1 MIKLPG
7 FSLKGNNK
15 IFVGFNIGDNFC
27 QLSFSQDGKNVE
39 TVSLT
44 TGEEDYNIPTA
55 LCKRE
60 GVNQWFFGKEAF
72 EHSRDED
79 CIYID
84 HLLSLARR
92 GAPILVDQVP
102 YQPVSLL
109 ALFIKRCMSLVTAVY
124 SDRVSGV
131 LFTAENLTYENI
143 GVLKEAVSLL
153 KLKTE
158 KIYFQSRMESYYHF
172 MTHQPDELWRNGSI
186 LLEYEKDEVI
196 AYRMESNFGTI
207 PVVVYID
214 EKHYP
219 MPGGSRDN
227 SADTDYELIQLD
239 RTFANIAREACE
251 AEDTIS
257 VFLIGSGYN
266 DVWMKES
273 KKYLCSKYRVFQ
285 GSNLY
290 SKGAC
295 YGLIDR
301 NLGEPIEKKNIFL
314 GNDKLTA
321 NVGMNILSQN
331 DETYY
336 AILDAGVSWYDAGET
351 FEFYIQDGNYI
362 EFIIRSLVG
371 SGDRIA
377 RITLDDFSQK
387 ISRMRCKLYMES
399 EKLLIVEIEDLGFG
413 EFRPSTHKIW
423 REEIP
428 IN

>member
-7 FSLKGNNK
+7 IKSGSNNR

-27 QLSFSQDGKNVE
+27 QISFTADGKAID
-39 TVSLT
+39 TVSMT
-44 TGEEDYNIPTA
+44 TGEEDFNIPTV

-60 GVNQWFFGKEAF
+60 GINQWFYGREAL
-72 EHSRDED
+72 EHADDED
-79 CIYID
+79 GILID
-84 HLLSLARR
+84 HLLTLAQK
-92 GAPILVDQVP
+92 GTPILVDQVA

-124 SDRVSGV
+124 SDRVAGV

-153 KLKTE
+153 KLKTK
-158 KIYFQSRMESYYHF
+158 KIYFQSHMESYYHF
-172 MTHQPDELWRNGSI
+172 MTYQPDELWRNGSI
-186 LLEYEKDEVI
+186 LIEYEGDEI
-196 AYRMESNFGTI
+196 ITYRMESNFGTQ
-207 PVVVYID
+207 PVVVYMD
-214 EKHYP
+214 EKHFP
-219 MPGGSRDN
+219 MPTGSRGN
-227 SADTDYELIQLD
+227 EPDTDYELIQLD
-239 RTFANIAREACE
+239 RTFMNIAKEVCE

-257 VFLIGSGYN
+257 VFLIGSKYN
-266 DVWMKES
+266 DIWMKES

-295 YGLIDR
+295 YGLLDR
-301 NLGEPIEKKNIFL
+301 NSDQPIERKNIFL

-331 DETYY
+331 DETYF
-336 AILDAGVSWYDAGET
+336 AILDAGVSWYDAGQT

-371 SGDRIA
+371 GGDKIA
-377 RITLDDFSQK
+377 RITFDDFNAE

-399 EKLLIVEIEDLGFG
+399 ERLLIAEIEDLGFG
-413 EFRPSTHKIW
+413 EFRPSTHRIW

-428 IN
+428 L